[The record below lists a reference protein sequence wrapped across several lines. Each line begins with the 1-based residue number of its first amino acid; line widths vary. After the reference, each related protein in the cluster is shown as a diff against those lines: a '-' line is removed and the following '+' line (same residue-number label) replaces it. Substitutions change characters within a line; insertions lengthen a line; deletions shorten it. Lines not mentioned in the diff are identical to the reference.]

1 MGNKYEASW
10 GKTQSTSPTST
21 FCSTSSQASQAY
33 QGGSSSSDNN
43 GNYTTIIEGLKKIY
57 SNKIKPLET
66 TYNFEGFYSQPLTD
80 SDIEAKPIVLLMG
93 QYSTGK
99 TTFIKYLLE
108 REYPG
113 LSYIDYI
120 ITLLFVIPDK
130 PTTFYF

>member
-1 MGNKYEASW
+1 MGNKFEASW
-10 GKTQSTSPTST
+10 GKTHSTSPTST
-21 FCSTSSQASQAY
+21 FRSASSQASQVY
-33 QGGSSSSDNN
+33 QGGQGGSSSSDINRDYN
-43 GNYTTIIEGLKKIY
+43 TIIEGLKKIY

-80 SDIEAKPIVLLMG
+80 SDIEAKPIILLMG

-113 LSYIDYI
+113 SSYIDYI
-120 ITLLFVIPDK
+120 IALLFMIPNK
-130 PTTFYF
+130 PDI